1 MLSQVHFHMSREFA
15 SRSMGSLCFGI
26 VGVTGD
32 LQGTDMSANMI
43 VV

>member
-1 MLSQVHFHMSREFA
+1 MSKEFA
-15 SRSMGSLCFGI
+15 SKSMGSLCFGL

-32 LQGTDMSANMI
+32 LQGTDMSVNMS